1 MYEGRCSFG
10 SAMKRQTPAITFPLF
25 KFNHSFSSASKGE
38 SFFAPDW
45 ANLLYSDADEPLQPP
60 LVSPISLQ
68 LSALNRFPSHWGWIS
83 LGPLN
88 GFSRLLNRFL
98 GIGSNFS
105 HSRVAVT
112 RVGFN
117 IQPGG
122 HFKEWHCTITA
133 WFILIRRLGFR
144 WIRFKRNVFFSQG
157 NDLAG

>member
-68 LSALNRFPSHWGWIS
+68 LSTLNRFPSHRGWIS

-88 GFSRLLNRFL
+88 GFSRPLNRFL

-105 HSRVAVT
+105 HSPAEWWWQEQVSIFNPGDGFQIVTLRRYNLIFLISSAISDRRVPIKF
-112 RVGFN
+112 G
-117 IQPGG
+117 
-122 HFKEWHCTITA
+122 KSDE
-133 WFILIRRLGFR
+133 
-144 WIRFKRNVFFSQG
+144 FS
-157 NDLAG
+157 